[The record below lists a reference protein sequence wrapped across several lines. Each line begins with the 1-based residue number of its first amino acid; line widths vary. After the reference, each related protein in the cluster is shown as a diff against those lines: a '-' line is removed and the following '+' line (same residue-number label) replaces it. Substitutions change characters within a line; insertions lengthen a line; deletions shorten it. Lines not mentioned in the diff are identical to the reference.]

1 MKFMVMVREVHVV
14 TVEVEAPAS
23 TGIDKV
29 KSLAG
34 DALERGDVE
43 GESFSEYSHTM
54 EPWHWTVENSDGQQ
68 LE

>member
-34 DALERGDVE
+34 YALERGDFE
-43 GESFSEYSHTM
+43 SESFSGYSHTM
-54 EPWHWTVENSDGQQ
+54 EPWHWTVETPDGQQ